1 MFFGRLSGGRAVFRL
16 PTNTPDADGD
26 QRLVDKHFA
35 AGRERRSHN
44 EGKGVMNLDEGSVV
58 VGIDWADRTHVC
70 CLVNPKATARQMVQ
84 VGASA
89 EAFGTWLDTIEQQYP
104 EGKIVVAVERS
115 EGALVE
121 MLLARSRLVVV
132 PVNPVVLHRFRQAF
146 VPSGA
151 KDDPGDAALLADIV
165 RTHPERFAA
174 LRPAA
179 ALLAELAALVRERRH
194 WVDTRTKLVEQLI
207 AVLKKYYPQGLQL
220 VGQIVGSPMTLE
232 FLQRWPDLPAA
243 QRAKWSTLERFY
255 RQHHSGRDEVLQER
269 HERLRTARCVSE
281 NEAYLRPCRLHMLA
295 IVHQLEAVNESIAQF
310 EAAITE
316 LYAQAPGHEVIDSLP
331 GAGEA
336 LAPRLWVACASEG
349 NDLSAET
356 MQLRSGIAPVQKQSG
371 NSKAVC
377 FRWARPRFLH
387 QTWTEFAHHSIK
399 TCSWAGAYY
408 HARKAKGHGDGAILR
423 ALAFKWIRIVARL
436 WKDQAPYNEAFYLA
450 HCSARLATA

>member
-1 MFFGRLSGGRAVFRL
+1 MCAVWLAGRKRRDRGSKWERRPRLLGRGSR
-16 PTNTPDADGD
+16 PSSSNTP
-26 QRLVDKHFA
+26 
-35 AGRERRSHN
+35 RRKS
-44 EGKGVMNLDEGSVV
+44 S
-58 VGIDWADRTHVC
+58 WRW
-70 CLVNPKATARQMVQ
+70 
-84 VGASA
+84 SA
-89 EAFGTWLDTIEQQYP
+89 P
-104 EGKIVVAVERS
+104 R
-115 EGALVE
+115 GALVE
-121 MLLARSRLVVV
+121 MLLPRPRMAVV

-146 VPSGA
+146 APSGA

-207 AVLKKYYPQGLQL
+207 AVLEKYYPQGLKL
-220 VGQIVGSPMTLE
+220 AGKTVSSPMPLE
-232 FLQRWPDLPAA
+232 FLQHWPDLPAA
-243 QRAKWSTLERFY
+243 KRAKWSILERFY
-255 RQHHSGRDEVLQER
+255 RQHHSGREEVLQER
-269 HERLRTARCVSE
+269 YELLNTARSVSE
-281 NEAYLRPCRLHMLA
+281 NEA
-295 IVHQLEAVNESIAQF
+295 S
-310 EAAITE
+310 ITE
-316 LYAQAPGHEVIDSLP
+316 LYAEAPGHEVIDSLS

-336 LAPRLWVACASEG
+336 LAPRLWVACASKG
-349 NDLSAET
+349 NDPNAAT
-356 MQLRSGIAPVQKQSG
+356 MQLRSGIAPVQKQGG
-371 NSKAVC
+371 NSKVVC